1 MGFLINVQ
9 VQGASST
16 SNNLCLKCF
25 LQAVVSN
32 AVHIFDGFAYIIN
45 HHIIMGFLINVQVQG
60 ASSTSVGPF
69 PGNWLAAR
77 IADLTPDLQVLLS

>member
-1 MGFLINVQ
+1 MVLPDTLHTNGQENIISYNHNQ
-9 VQGASST
+9 
-16 SNNLCLKCF
+16 
-25 LQAVVSN
+25 
-32 AVHIFDGFAYIIN
+32 IFDLRAGA
-45 HHIIMGFLINVQVQG
+45 G

>member
-1 MGFLINVQ
+1 ML
-9 VQGASST
+9 ST
-16 SNNLCLKCF
+16 NCKLYWSGNGSYTVNSDIYVRVLF
-25 LQAVVSN
+25 LQNFAYVKFHYHN
-32 AVHIFDGFAYIIN
+32 NRIFDLRAGA
-45 HHIIMGFLINVQVQG
+45 G

>member
-1 MGFLINVQ
+1 MTHSSKLRSAVITQKKCELLGTLSIKALEKKQNFRYTNVTI
-9 VQGASST
+9 SYH
-16 SNNLCLKCF
+16 NHNR
-25 LQAVVSN
+25 
-32 AVHIFDGFAYIIN
+32 IFDLRAGA
-45 HHIIMGFLINVQVQG
+45 G